1 VKHMKKI
8 TSIMLIA
15 LLFTALLA
23 PVTVHAAGEPLI
35 VDDVGKITE
44 RSLSELNEYAREIS
58 DTYQID
64 VAYYLVENT
73 TGQSL
78 PQYITSRYQNVE
90 KHGPDGIA
98 LAHDLENRKWTCVSF
113 GRAKELISE
122 DTEDRFW
129 DAYDETDTYY
139 EGVLA
144 YLEDVSAF
152 LAEVIGDN
160 LTAAGA
166 KPETPGK
173 PAPGTATEATS
184 DPASDPAPGAATEPA
199 TDTTSEPAA
208 GMPGSPEVTGSKYVF
223 DETGTLTRAQI
234 ATLNEKSAALTR
246 TRMFDAYI
254 WIVDLVP
261 EENARTIDAV
271 EAYVDAF
278 YDRNSLGYGDDRS
291 GMVLLLEIG
300 DIPGERD
307 YLFMTRGSCTTL
319 FSNSARESLLD
330 NYIVPKFR
338 NAFSDG
344 NFFGVADAFLDA
356 VESRLSASEARNAVY
371 PEAVRNGY
379 VFDATGT
386 LTSAQIAVLNEK
398 SAALAEKRKCDAYI
412 WIVQFVPE
420 PHDRNVDALEAYVD
434 AFYMRNNLGYGDDR
448 NGMVLLLEIGD
459 IPGERDYLFYTYGPC
474 TSVFDNS
481 RRADMLYDYIIPQFR
496 RAFDDGNFFGV
507 ADTFLVEVEENFAAK
522 LRSVLSASLL
532 IIVLVPVFIA
542 FIVCRV
548 WKKQMKTAKIATSAG
563 NYIPEGGF
571 RLKVQSDVF
580 LYRTTTREKIEHESS
595 SSDGGGGGGSSSS
608 SSGRSSGGKV

>member
-1 VKHMKKI
+1 MKHMKKI
-8 TSIMLIA
+8 TPILLIA
-15 LLFTALLA
+15 LLLTALLA
-23 PVTVHAAGEPLI
+23 PVTVYAAGEPLI

-44 RSLSELNEYAREIS
+44 GSLNELNEYAREIS
-58 DTYQID
+58 DTYQMD
-64 VAYYLVENT
+64 VAFYLVENT
-73 TGQSL
+73 TGQTL
-78 PQYITSRYQNVE
+78 PQYIKSRYLDVE
-90 KHGPDGIA
+90 KHGSDGFA
-98 LAHDLENRKWTCVSF
+98 LAHDLENRKWTFVSF
-113 GRAKELISE
+113 GRAEELISE
-122 DTEDRFW
+122 ETEDRFW
-129 DAYDETDTYY
+129 DAYDEGETYY

-152 LAEVIGDN
+152 LAEVLVDN

-166 KPETPGK
+166 IPEAPGK
-173 PAPGTATEATS
+173 PAA
-184 DPASDPAPGAATEPA
+184 DPAPGAATE
-199 TDTTSEPAA
+199 TTTGPAA
-208 GMPGSPEVTGSKYVF
+208 GPASGAETETTSDQAAGIPGPTEVTGNNYVF
-223 DETGTLTRAQI
+223 DETGTLTSAQI
-234 ATLNEKSAALTR
+234 ATLNEKSTVLSR

-278 YDRNSLGYGDDRS
+278 YDRNGLGYGDDRS
-291 GMVLLLEIG
+291 GMVLLLETG

-319 FSNSARESLLD
+319 FNNSARESILD
-330 NYIVPKFR
+330 NYVIPKFR
-338 NAFSDG
+338 NAFSNG

-356 VESRLSASEARNAVY
+356 VESHLLASEARNAAY

-386 LTSAQIAVLNEK
+386 LTSAQIAALNEK

-420 PHDRNVDALEAYVD
+420 PHDKNIDALEAYVD

-474 TSVFDNS
+474 TSVFNNS
-481 RRADMLYDYIIPQFR
+481 RRAAMLSDYIIPLYR

-507 ADTFLVEVEENFAAK
+507 ADTFLVKVEENFAAK
-522 LRSVLSASLL
+522 LKSVLIASLV
-532 IIVLVPVFIA
+532 IIVLVPVLIA
-542 FIVCRV
+542 FIVCHV
-548 WKKQMKTAKIATSAG
+548 WKKQMKTAKIATTAG

-571 RLKVQSDVF
+571 RLRVQSDVF
-580 LYRTTTREKIEHESS
+580 LYRTTTRERIERESS
-595 SSDGGGGGGSSSS
+595 SDSGGGGGSSSS